1 MNSRERVLAA
11 LSRETPD
18 RVPRCE
24 FAVDRPLAEQLLPVS
39 DLRRDVAAD
48 LASRL
53 EQNQYSLGEMNRIA
67 SLLQLDNTYYVL
79 RAPIYAERGV
89 GADGRAFYGAGQI
102 QSEDDFDLIR
112 LPDPKNPELYA
123 EAEVFAQGSGE
134 RTACFVTRAGIFPA
148 MLSLGIENFGLKLYD
163 EPQLVERVLDVYF
176 DWSLEVAER
185 ACRLGFDV
193 YVTTDDMAHKSG
205 PLFSPRVF
213 RELVLPRYRKLRE
226 RVTIPWVIHTDGNIL
241 PFVDYFVELD
251 VAGLHPIEKGAM
263 DIVAMKQ
270 RYADHLCLLGNV
282 DLNIL
287 GLGTP
292 ADVEDEVRE
301 LIRTVGPGGGY
312 ICTSGNSL
320 ASYLKPENV
329 LALSHAVQ
337 KYGAYPI
344 AV

>member
-11 LSRETPD
+11 LSRQVPD

-24 FAVDRPLAEQLLPVS
+24 LTVDRLLAEQLLPAS
-39 DLRRDVAAD
+39 DLRQDVKSD

-53 EQNQYSLGEMNRIA
+53 ERNQYSLEEMNRIA
-67 SLLQLDNTYYVL
+67 SLLRLDNIYYVL
-79 RAPIYAERGV
+79 RAPIYAERGM
-89 GADGRAFYGAGQI
+89 GAGGRAFYGAGLI
-102 QSEDDFDLIR
+102 RSADDLDLIQ
-112 LPDPKNPELYA
+112 LPDPGDTALYA
-123 EAEVFAQGSGE
+123 EAEAFVEGKGE
-134 RTACFVTRAGIFPA
+134 RAAWFITRAGIFPT
-148 MLSLGIENFGLKLYD
+148 MLSLGMENFGLKLYD
-163 EPQLVERVLDVYF
+163 EPQLVERVLDAYF
-176 DWSLEVAER
+176 DWSLEVAQH

-205 PLFSPRVF
+205 PLFSPMVF

-241 PFVDYFVELD
+241 PFVDYFVELG

-263 DIVAMKQ
+263 DIGAMKT
-270 RYADHLCLLGNV
+270 RYAEYLCLLGNV

-287 GLGTP
+287 TLGTP
-292 ADVEDEVRE
+292 ADVENEVRD

-329 LALSHAVQ
+329 LMLSDSGTPRFVLA
-337 KYGAYPI
+337 
-344 AV
+344 